1 MSSVKLV
8 RKYIGIKEIE
18 PGIIRIFIETIYAVQ
33 SEKAPGTKLKKQT
46 VLIYATL

>member
-1 MSSVKLV
+1 M
-8 RKYIGIKEIE
+8 GIKEIE
-18 PGIIRIFIETIYAVQ
+18 PEIIRTFIEKIYAVQ